1 MVTMEPDSLPTEVI
15 LNKPP
20 KSLGNVYLDWS
31 PQPGHYLDVKGKTYT
46 VLERRQRYQLKLGR
60 YYLQKIALYVQQAQ
74 HPEEKSAIDGRWVM
88 GDATCRYN
96 ARSELIR
103 CAVNPE
109 GPCNGCRWYEKR
121 DESVESDRLDLLND
135 ERM

>member
-1 MVTMEPDSLPTEVI
+1 MEPDSLPTEVI

-20 KSLGNVYLDWS
+20 KSLGNVHLDWT
-31 PQPGHYLDVKGKTYT
+31 PQPGHYLDLQGKTYT
-46 VLERRQRYQLKLGR
+46 VLERRHRYQLKLGR
-60 YYLQKIALYVQQAQ
+60 YHLHKIALYVQTAQ
-74 HPEEKSAIDGRWVM
+74 RPEEKSFFEGRWVL

-109 GPCNGCRWYEKR
+109 GPCDRCRLYQKIE
-121 DESVESDRLDLLND
+121 E
-135 ERM
+135 

>member
-1 MVTMEPDSLPTEVI
+1 MEPHSLPTEVI

-20 KSLGNVYLDWS
+20 KSLGNVYLDWN
-31 PQPGHYLDVKGKTYT
+31 PQPGHYLDLQGKTYT

-60 YYLQKIALYVQQAQ
+60 YYLHKIALYVQTSQR
-74 HPEEKSAIDGRWVM
+74 PEEKSLIEGRWVM

-109 GPCNGCRWYEKR
+109 GPCDGCRFYQKLAE
-121 DESVESDRLDLLND
+121 
-135 ERM
+135 